1 MSVLPIPPAVEAVQ
15 LSSPSTSSLGANAAR
30 PPPSARTPRR
40 RIFTEEDLAPWL
52 RSSAY
57 ADLERTILRLTAAV
71 QGQSNEVECWE
82 SPPTKAIVDF
92 LRNARR
98 RVKQVPLAQGP
109 QRFGNKA
116 FRQWL
121 EETATANIPPDVVE
135 AATPE
140 LSFHLLSSFGS
151 PQRLDYGTGHELSFL
166 SYLVCLCRLR
176 VFTEADEQALVTR
189 VFREYIDVCREV
201 QKVFRLE
208 PAGSKGVWGLDDH
221 QHLVYLFGASQLV
234 GHATLRPGSILSPA
248 DLAPHADHYLF
259 LSSILHIHE
268 LKRGPFHEHS
278 PLLHQIASTVP
289 SWNKVTK
296 GLWDMY
302 KVEVLSKVPVVQH
315 CRFGDVGMRWTDRD
329 TGERL
334 PSTGDGR
341 ADEGEDG
348 DALRDLDDAPVITP
362 APWARTD
369 RDAHASAGTG
379 SEAVRLFGAPERL
392 GGSTT
397 VSTHYSSSAAH
408 ARRQHPTTFPVSPA
422 MGATTRPTSFAPPPL
437 FPPRGAGPT
446 TQVRSSASAAATG
459 SGSRGTGDA
468 SEATLAQQGGAA
480 ANSSPFGVL
489 PPVSRGNGST

>member
-1 MSVLPIPPAVEAVQ
+1 MAPQTEQ
-15 LSSPSTSSLGANAAR
+15 EEKEFGRSL
-30 PPPSARTPRR
+30 
-40 RIFTEEDLAPWL
+40 
-52 RSSAY
+52 
-57 ADLERTILRLTAAV
+57 
-71 QGQSNEVECWE
+71 
-82 SPPTKAIVDF
+82 
-92 LRNARR
+92 
-98 RVKQVPLAQGP
+98 LAQ
-109 QRFGNKA
+109 
-116 FRQWL
+116 
-121 EETATANIPPDVVE
+121 ANIPPDVVE

-234 GHATLRPGSILSPA
+234 GQSLRQYSEDSPVDARRRLFNCTHAIKDVCTGHATLRPGSILSPA

-278 PLLHQIASTVP
+278 PLLYQIASTVP

-315 CRFGDVGMRWTDRD
+315 CRFGNVGMRWTDRD

-341 ADEGEDG
+341 ADAGEDG
-348 DALRDLDDAPVITP
+348 DAPGDLEDAPVITP
-362 APWARTD
+362 APWARTKE
-369 RDAHASAGTG
+369 GETG
-379 SEAVRLFGAPERL
+379 SKNAGSEVVRPLGAPERL